1 MALYTFVTAV
11 CRLCRARH
19 KRHTCGSSLVAG
31 WWGRAWRLEE
41 VRDLLGHSTVR
52 VTEMYAHLAP
62 SELSKAAA
70 ATVHAE
76 MATANETVE
85 SGDAVVANDGV
96 AGEEELSPRSAHT
109 QGPAIPNP
117 AYFPQRAPSDSNGR
131 PTDSKSVALSS

>member
-1 MALYTFVTAV
+1 MGRSFRWHDL
-11 CRLCRARH
+11 
-19 KRHTCGSSLVAG
+19 RHTCGSSLVAG

-76 MATANETVE
+76 VKTEKECAETAKT
-85 SGDAVVANDGV
+85 AVVEDGV
-96 AGEEELSPRSAHT
+96 AGEEALSPRPAHT
-109 QGPAIPNP
+109 RGPAISNP
-117 AYFPQRAPSDSNGR
+117 ACFPWRAPSDSNTR
-131 PTDSKSVALSS
+131 PTD